1 MDSKLTSQ
9 KVNNMYQKL
18 DLNELLKTLDGWQ
31 GVEGREAIFK
41 KFTFADFE
49 SCFDAMTKIAK
60 KAEEMNHHP
69 EWFNVYNRLE
79 VTLTTH
85 DANGVTSY
93 DQQLANFIDQTC
105 S

>member
-1 MDSKLTSQ
+1 MFK
-9 KVNNMYQKL
+9 KL
-18 DLNELLKTLDGWQ
+18 DITDLLSSLDGWEA
-31 GVEGREAIFK
+31 VEGREAIFK
-41 KFTFADFE
+41 RYTFKDFDA
-49 SCFDAMTKIAK
+49 CFNAMTKIAA

-93 DQQLANFIDQTC
+93 DKELAEFIDQTC
-105 S
+105 A